1 MHLLALASNDELVHL
16 FDMHANGALDTR
28 ELNGVA
34 HQDGNRHIV
43 ALGSNCLAI
52 ELNEYIALMDD
63 VTHLRMYG
71 KVLALKLNSV
81 QTNVDEHVQAIDRV
95 KRNSVSRGKNGLD
108 LGVCRRNHAR
118 AGRLNRHALAQKA
131 GGKRLVVYLG
141 KRNDIARDG
150 SIQRKDSMLFL
161 MK

>member
-16 FDMHANGALDTR
+16 FDMHTNGALDTR

-34 HQDGNRHIV
+34 YQDGNRHIV

-71 KVLALKLNSV
+71 KVLALELNSV

-95 KRNSVSRGKNGLD
+95 KRNGVSVGKIASTL
-108 LGVCRRNHAR
+108 AS
-118 AGRLNRHALAQKA
+118 AGAITRVPV
-131 GGKRLVVYLG
+131 G
-141 KRNDIARDG
+141 
-150 SIQRKDSMLFL
+150 
-161 MK
+161 

>member
-1 MHLLALASNDELVHL
+1 
-16 FDMHANGALDTR
+16 
-28 ELNGVA
+28 
-34 HQDGNRHIV
+34 
-43 ALGSNCLAI
+43 
-52 ELNEYIALMDD
+52 MDD

-108 LGVCRRNHAR
+108 LGISRCNHTR

-131 GGKRLVVYLG
+131 GGKCLVIDLG
-141 KRNDIARDG
+141 QRNDVAEMGASSVRTRPRIP
-150 SIQRKDSMLFL
+150 KDLRTLVNMLPL
-161 MK
+161 GHTNRPK

>member
-71 KVLALKLNSV
+71 KVLALELNSV

-95 KRNSVSRGKNGLD
+95 KRNGVSRGKNSLD
-108 LGVCRRNHAR
+108 LGDSAHRNARDR
-118 AGRLNRHALAQKA
+118 AG
-131 GGKRLVVYLG
+131 
-141 KRNDIARDG
+141 
-150 SIQRKDSMLFL
+150 
-161 MK
+161 

>member
-1 MHLLALASNDELVHL
+1 MHLLALASNDKLVHL
-16 FDMHANGALDTR
+16 FDMHANGTLDAR

-71 KVLALKLNSV
+71 KVLALELNSV

-95 KRNSVSRGKNGLD
+95 KRNGVSRGKNGLD
-108 LGVCRRNHAR
+108 LGISRCNHTR
-118 AGRLNRHALAQKA
+118 SGGLNRHALAQKA
-131 GGKRLVVYLG
+131 GSKRLVAYLG
-141 KRNDIARDG
+141 KTLVN
-150 SIQRKDSMLFL
+150 MLPL
-161 MK
+161 GHTNQSK

>member
-71 KVLALKLNSV
+71 KVLALELNSV

-95 KRNSVSRGKNGLD
+95 KRNSVSRGKMASTL
-108 LGVCRRNHAR
+108 AS
-118 AGRLNRHALAQKA
+118 AGAITRVPVGRIATPWP
-131 GGKRLVVYLG
+131 KRPVANV
-141 KRNDIARDG
+141 
-150 SIQRKDSMLFL
+150 
-161 MK
+161 